1 VTLNPLGGLSSAEAH
16 DRNALST
23 FKRPLVPTRPAK
35 AGITSTLLMRVVLN
49 ATVSSGHA
57 DRISA
62 AAPDT
67 CGVAIE
73 VPLKY

>member
-1 VTLNPLGGLSSAEAH
+1 MTRNPIGAVGGTETH

-23 FKRPLVPTRPAK
+23 FKRPLVPTQPAN
-35 AGITSTLLMRVVLN
+35 AGIMSTLLMRVLFN
-49 ATVSSGHA
+49 ATVSSVHA

-67 CGVAIE
+67 CGVAID
-73 VPLKY
+73 VPLRY